1 MYLEHLVPRT
11 LAIAAAPRC
20 FVHRLRRPELVSFG
34 LLANLVRL
42 ARLPALQGM
51 ETIVDVG
58 ANIGQFAYMANV
70 AWPGVPI
77 YSFEP
82 DPRVH
87 ARLAETFRRF
97 GIAGT
102 TQAKAVGATDGVAQ
116 LHVQP
121 ESTNS
126 SLLERH
132 EDASVERIEVT
143 CTTLDREFAQRFSRR
158 SVLLKVDTQGSEL
171 EVLRGGRELLRHCAA
186 VLLEASVRSSY
197 AGGVQLPELLL
208 FMRDAGFVPLDI
220 VDVLRLAGPD
230 RALSELDLLFV
241 PLESQRK

>member
-20 FVHRLRRPELVSFG
+20 FVHRLRHPELVSFG

-42 ARLPALQGM
+42 SSLPALQGI
-51 ETIVDVG
+51 EAIVDVG
-58 ANIGQFAYMANV
+58 ANIGQFAYMASV
-70 AWPGVPI
+70 AWPKVPI
-77 YSFEP
+77 HSFEP

-97 GIAGT
+97 GLVGT
-102 TQAKAVGATDGVAQ
+102 THAKAVGATDGVVQ

-132 EDASVERIEVT
+132 EDASVERIDVA
-143 CTTLDREFAQRFSRR
+143 CTTLDREFAQRFGRR

-171 EVLRGGRELLRHCAA
+171 EVLRGGSKLLQHCSA

-230 RALSELDLLFV
+230 RALCELDLLFV
-241 PLESQRK
+241 PLEPQRK